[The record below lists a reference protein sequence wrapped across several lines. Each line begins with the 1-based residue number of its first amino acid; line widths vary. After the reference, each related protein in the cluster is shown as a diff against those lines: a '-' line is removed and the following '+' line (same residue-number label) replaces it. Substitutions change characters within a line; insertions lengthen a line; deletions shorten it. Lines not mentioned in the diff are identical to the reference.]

1 MCAMVLTEKSSMN
14 LESLKRDYSTREHL
28 GVQSVHLFGLSL
40 RFHGNKQDAPEVKR
54 TVAIGTD

>member
-1 MCAMVLTEKSSMN
+1 MCAMVLTEKPSMHP
-14 LESLKRDYSTREHL
+14 ESLGRDYSTKHL

-54 TVAIGTD
+54 TVAI

>member
-1 MCAMVLTEKSSMN
+1 MCAMVSTEKPSMH
-14 LESLKRDYSTREHL
+14 LESLGRDYSTKEHL

-54 TVAIGTD
+54 TVAI